1 MRAIAA
7 SEVEAQQPAEQGLA
21 RPHVAFRQRERLYLL
36 QLFDQS
42 VRHGYAFQSARS
54 ETVATRECSAAHALG
69 SATQEK
75 PAFCASVPPAGG
87 RIVARSFLNVVLMVK
102 RGTRPAR
109 GEIDEAALRLLARHG
124 GQILATARRH
134 AVTPE
139 DAEDAFQRGIEILL
153 TKAPSTSEDELI
165 PWLKTVVIRTFGR
178 LARLLPR
185 MELGSRHQHCAACAS
200 RPKR

>member
-1 MRAIAA
+1 MA
-7 SEVEAQQPAEQGLA
+7 
-21 RPHVAFRQRERLYLL
+21 
-36 QLFDQS
+36 
-42 VRHGYAFQSARS
+42 
-54 ETVATRECSAAHALG
+54 
-69 SATQEK
+69 
-75 PAFCASVPPAGG
+75 
-87 RIVARSFLNVVLMVK
+87 K

-178 LARLLPR
+178 LTPLLLLC
-185 MELGSRHQHCAACAS
+185 MERRSDEAAAAVGLESRAS
-200 RPKR
+200 RQREGRAGLR

>member
-1 MRAIAA
+1 MA
-7 SEVEAQQPAEQGLA
+7 
-21 RPHVAFRQRERLYLL
+21 
-36 QLFDQS
+36 
-42 VRHGYAFQSARS
+42 
-54 ETVATRECSAAHALG
+54 
-69 SATQEK
+69 
-75 PAFCASVPPAGG
+75 
-87 RIVARSFLNVVLMVK
+87 K

-178 LARLLPR
+178 LARLLLC